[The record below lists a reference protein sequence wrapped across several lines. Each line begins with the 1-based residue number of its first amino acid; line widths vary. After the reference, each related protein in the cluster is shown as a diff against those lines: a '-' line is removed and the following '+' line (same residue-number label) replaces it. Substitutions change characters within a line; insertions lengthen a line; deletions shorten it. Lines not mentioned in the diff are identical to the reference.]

1 MLDKKYG
8 NTLLHCLSYCWHR
21 QKVWVSWVGNPD
33 ALLELFAHFCGTGGE
48 ASLTLAGSPVGGE
61 GSIAPPL
68 SLMRSTRVYN
78 RTQHNNN
85 KRPECDIESRKK
97 VSEGQKTLRTISS
110 LPYEFQGVVAR
121 NIRVRRDYGFRK

>member
-8 NTLLHCLSYCWHR
+8 NTFLHFRSHCWRR

-48 ASLTLAGSPVGGE
+48 ASLTLAGSPVSGE

-68 SLMRSTRVYN
+68 SLLRSTRVYN
-78 RTQHNNN
+78 RTQHNN
-85 KRPECDIESRKK
+85 KRPESDIESRKK
-97 VSEGQKTLRTISS
+97 VSECQKTLRTISS
-110 LPYEFQGVVAR
+110 LSYEFQGVVAR
-121 NIRVRRDYGFRK
+121 NIRVRRDYGFRN